1 MICGGGGGAAEYLRD
16 IEFSN
21 GFSCHGDV
29 LRPWFRRKSFLK
41 KLSIPL
47 DPASRRITK
56 GGEGELLIRMTHFN
70 IVFSLSSKPCGNDS

>member
-1 MICGGGGGAAEYLRD
+1 MAGGGGPLSTSATYSLAMVFRVMVT
-16 IEFSN
+16 
-21 GFSCHGDV
+21 CCVHGLDGKV
-29 LRPWFRRKSFLK
+29 FLK
-41 KLSIPL
+41 KLIIPL